1 MLTSSWKGLELIFLT
16 LYALAFYAIVIHR
29 SVQLSHGNFI
39 PLFYFILFFAYFII
53 SCCPQ
58 FSSFFYLSFFFSS
71 LIRSLQK
78 SLWFAAGVDIEPLEC
93 MFFILFQWRM
103 HFFFYLHLFN
113 FSWKYFSCM
122 CWFSLGI
129 TLSAFSILAA
139 AFRSISAGWKLQHY
153 KDALV
158 RCLVHAI
165 CLRIVSY
172 TDTYAE
178 WPFYLIFGFW
188 FFHSLSK
195 IWAMILKLL
204 FLFYFF

>member
-1 MLTSSWKGLELIFLT
+1 MQKMLTSSWKGLELIFLT

-58 FSSFFYLSFFFSS
+58 FSSFFISHFFFSS

-103 HFFFYLHLFN
+103 HFFFLSTSLQFQLEILQLYVLIFSGNYLVCILH
-113 FSWKYFSCM
+113 FSCNSQKHI
-122 CWFSLGI
+122 CWLE
-129 TLSAFSILAA
+129 TV
-139 AFRSISAGWKLQHY
+139 
-153 KDALV
+153 AL
-158 RCLVHAI
+158 
-165 CLRIVSY
+165 
-172 TDTYAE
+172 
-178 WPFYLIFGFW
+178 
-188 FFHSLSK
+188 
-195 IWAMILKLL
+195 
-204 FLFYFF
+204 

>member
-1 MLTSSWKGLELIFLT
+1 MVCGRGGYRAAWMYV
-16 LYALAFYAIVIHR
+16 LYSLPMENAF
-29 SVQLSHGNFI
+29 
-39 PLFYFILFFAYFII
+39 
-53 SCCPQ
+53 
-58 FSSFFYLSFFFSS
+58 
-71 LIRSLQK
+71 
-78 SLWFAAGVDIEPLEC
+78 
-93 MFFILFQWRM
+93 
-103 HFFFYLHLFN
+103 FFFYLHLFN

-139 AFRSISAGWKLQHY
+139 TLRSISAGWKLQHY

-204 FLFYFF
+204 FLFYFFSTHCLLQ